1 MGSFFG
7 QNYFLFLELEGGK
20 GYKMNQLTE
29 NLDTIL
35 DNFQMVVNSG
45 QTCSVYRDTKTN
57 WGSSYEPIINIH
69 QSEKVIREKIDL
81 GSLKNFDGLY
91 PIIPLKEKNK
101 MSKKSRRNY
110 RTKDILVNFN
120 ITDEDKDLMKKWFL
134 SGGLVKEFTFC
145 GKRGY
150 TRSFPLRNRD
160 WWYFTKGLL
169 FRFHNYLTTN
179 LLCEDLTTIDEKLSL
194 VLRDIVLYHTRKDL
208 VYYDDYDD
216 KKFIPLETLYEDKEI
231 ENEEE
236 VKIKEEL
243 KELKSQVQELITQLK
258 TKEEELESL
267 VI

>member
-1 MGSFFG
+1 MSI
-7 QNYFLFLELEGGK
+7 
-20 GYKMNQLTE
+20 TE
-29 NLDTIL
+29 NLNTIL

-45 QTCSVYRDTKTN
+45 QTCSVYQDTKTN
-57 WGSSYEPIINIH
+57 WGFSYEPIINIH

-81 GSLKNFDGLY
+81 GSLKNLDGLY

-145 GKRGY
+145 EGRGY
-150 TRSFPLRNRD
+150 TKRDPLRNRD

-169 FRFHNYLTTN
+169 FRFHNYLTIN
-179 LLCEDLTTIDEKLSL
+179 LLCKDLTTIDEKLSL
-194 VLRDIVLYHTRKDL
+194 VLRDMVLYHTNGK
-208 VYYDDYDD
+208 YMSDYDHQ
-216 KKFIPLETLYEDKEI
+216 KFIPLETLYEDKEI

>member
-1 MGSFFG
+1 M
-7 QNYFLFLELEGGK
+7 K
-20 GYKMNQLTE
+20 TLTE
-29 NLDTIL
+29 NLNTIL

-45 QTCSVYRDTKTN
+45 QTCSVYRDVKTN
-57 WGSSYEPIINIH
+57 RGSRYEPIINIY
-69 QSEKVIREKIDL
+69 QSEEKVRERIDYGNL
-81 GSLKNFDGLY
+81 MENLDGIY
-91 PIIPLKEKNK
+91 PIIPLMEENK

-134 SGGLVKEFTFC
+134 SGGIVKEFTFC
-145 GKRGY
+145 KKRGY
-150 TRSFPLRNRD
+150 TKRDPLRNRD

-169 FRFHNYLTTN
+169 FRFHNYLTIN
-179 LLCEDLTTIDEKLSL
+179 LLCEDLTTIDEKLCL
-194 VLRDIVLYHTRKDL
+194 VLRDMVSYHTNKNTRDNHFRDDDL
-208 VYYDDYDD
+208 GS

-231 ENEEE
+231 ESEEE

-267 VI
+267 VV